1 MQKYLSLLRCGF
13 LNAFMYKKNFI
24 VSMLANFFQ
33 VIILYYVWKSVFM
46 YQEVVNDYTWENM
59 KQYVFISFLCNST
72 FSFGFEMQMA
82 ERIIKGDI
90 ILDLLKPIS
99 YRTMIFYRM
108 LGMAGMEFLITF
120 FFTSIAYI
128 CINGVAALSLFHIF
142 IAIISLFIGQ
152 GIKFQIQYL
161 FAMLCF
167 YTDNAYGVVMA
178 REVITNFLS
187 GAILPLVIFPKQI
200 KIFIGLLPFSGI
212 VFIPCSIFM
221 GTYTKVEIIYYITFQ
236 LLWNLILFI
245 IGSIFWNKASSKVVI
260 YGG

>member
-1 MQKYLSLLRCGF
+1 MKKYLSLLRCGF
-13 LNAFMYKKNFI
+13 LEAITYKKNFL
-24 VSMLANFFQ
+24 VSMLANFLQ
-33 VIILYYVWKSVFM
+33 VIILYYVWRSVFQ
-46 YQEVVNDYTWENM
+46 YQELVNGYTWENM

-72 FSFGFEMQMA
+72 FSFGFEMQTA

-99 YRTMIFYRM
+99 YRTMIFYKM

-120 FFTSIAYI
+120 LFTMIAYI
-128 CINGVAALSLFHIF
+128 CVNGVTSVSLFRII
-142 IAIISLFIGQ
+142 IAVISLLIGQ

-178 REVITNFLS
+178 REVLTNFLS
-187 GAILPLVIFPKQI
+187 GAIVPLVMFPEYI
-200 KIFIGLLPFSGI
+200 KVFVECLPFSGI

-221 GTYTKVEIIYYITFQ
+221 GTYTAVEVVYAIGFQ
-236 LLWNLILFI
+236 LSWSLLLFI
-245 IGSIFWNKASSKVVI
+245 AGNMCWKKASSVVVI
-260 YGG
+260 YG